1 MATIMEATP
10 AFDLQSLITEIDDV
24 FARLQ
29 STEKMGEYVKFDAVA
44 DLILDIRQKASRL
57 N

>member
-10 AFDLQSLITEIDDV
+10 AFDLQSLIAEIDDV